1 MIKSHFVFPLRIHVR
16 RKLSLWTL
24 YTCLAIV
31 SIDNERYMC
40 LRRTRVLTFLGG
52 SNKLFYL
59 YRLPTL
65 RFASFNGRTVAV
77 AAAQRDI
84 TLVPRVIIR
93 LGLRR

>member
-1 MIKSHFVFPLRIHVR
+1 LTLTRESYGRCVR
-16 RKLSLWTL
+16 VWRLFLSNTR
-24 YTCLAIV
+24 
-31 SIDNERYMC
+31 DNESYER
-40 LRRTRVLTFLGG
+40 LRWTRVLTFLGG

-65 RFASFNGRTVAV
+65 RFAESRFFQRRTVAI

-84 TLVPRVIIR
+84 TLVPRVIIK